1 MFALIALALFVA
13 FIAFYRSGYRSN
25 KLPSG
30 PGGLPFVGNIFD
42 LKTHESWR
50 RAVQWGKEH
59 GDMIYIRIFGT
70 RFIFLNSPNAV
81 NDLLHARS
89 SIYSDRPYL
98 QMACGLCGMG
108 DLVPLTRYGGR
119 LRYERR
125 LMQNALGPSA
135 VEKWKRI
142 VMKESYM
149 LLQDLSASPEAYLS
163 HIKRMAASLIFATVY
178 GYTSKSGDDPY
189 VQSAEEFMEVSSH
202 AITAGWIVDFLPFL
216 RWIPYTNFRRTAITW
231 RAKLHDWIERPHMMF
246 KGLPDSAMKRTSFC
260 GNLLM
265 SEGESSA
272 FSDAPLEEHVKWIAT
287 SMYGALVLNPKVQL
301 KAQEEI
307 DNAVGKSRLPCFED
321 RPRLPYVECVLKEVL
336 RWGTPVPLTPPH
348 RLTKRDEYRGYTFP
362 EGTNF
367 IANMWAILHDETM
380 YPDPEKFSPERFE
393 HSLDPL
399 SHKASHDPM
408 DYAFGFGR
416 RRCPGI
422 HFANQSIWF
431 VMVSILACFDVKPAI
446 DENGMEIMPP
456 LIFAGGAFRHP
467 KAFRCRITLRAEVE
481 QDLILTSL
489 TACSA

>member
-1 MFALIALALFVA
+1 MFTLIALALCVA
-13 FIAFYRSGYRSN
+13 FLAYYRSSYRSN
-25 KLPSG
+25 TLPPG

-42 LKTHESWR
+42 LTTHESWR
-50 RAVQWGKEH
+50 RAVQWGEEH
-59 GDMIYIRIFGT
+59 GKPPVSPDGLW
-70 RFIFLNSPNAV
+70 FLTKT
-81 NDLLHARS
+81 LR
-89 SIYSDRPYL
+89 
-98 QMACGLCGMG
+98 CGMG

-135 VEKWKRI
+135 VEKWQRI

-149 LLQDLSASPEAYLS
+149 LLQELSVSPEAYLS

-178 GYTSKSGDDPY
+178 GYTIKSGDDPY
-189 VQSAEEFMEVSSH
+189 VQCAEEFMEVSSY
-202 AITAGWIVDFLPFL
+202 AITAGWIIGQFAHCLNPTV

-265 SEGESSA
+265 SEDETSA

-307 DNAVGKSRLPCFED
+307 DNAVGKSRLSCFED

-348 RLTKRDEYRGYTFP
+348 RLTRRDEYRGYTFP
-362 EGTNF
+362 EGTHF
-367 IANMWAILHDETM
+367 IANMW
-380 YPDPEKFSPERFE
+380 
-393 HSLDPL
+393 
-399 SHKASHDPM
+399 
-408 DYAFGFGR
+408 
-416 RRCPGI
+416 
-422 HFANQSIWF
+422 
-431 VMVSILACFDVKPAI
+431 
-446 DENGMEIMPP
+446 
-456 LIFAGGAFRHP
+456 
-467 KAFRCRITLRAEVE
+467 
-481 QDLILTSL
+481 
-489 TACSA
+489 